1 MWILK
6 DYSTC
11 SFYISATVFFH
22 CLPIIH
28 LLKNILEW
36 NFSYLHAFL
45 TPTFISYQVSP
56 ILPLHYFFSSL
67 DSLCYYP
74 SPGLIYVT
82 SHILGWQRGW
92 EKREACPIHGT
103 ELRNQR
109 SHLLLRVEVIAGI
122 MSMQTFWN
130 IFCININ
137 VFQFHLPWTSCST
150 HIYHSRAA
158 SSWSWGKLLLKV
170 RH

>member
-158 SSWSWGKLLLKV
+158 S
-170 RH
+170 